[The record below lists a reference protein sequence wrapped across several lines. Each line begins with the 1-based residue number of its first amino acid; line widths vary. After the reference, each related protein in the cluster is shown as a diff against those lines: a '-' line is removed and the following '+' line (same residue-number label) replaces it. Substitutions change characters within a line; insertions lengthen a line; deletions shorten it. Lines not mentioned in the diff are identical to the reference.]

1 MTDESDVVAPL
12 QAAEAA
18 TDGHRSNYTKANAR
32 VEYCLTFDRCA
43 PRTFYPNEMH
53 GPDIPDAFANR
64 FMPGE
69 WYDGTSVPE
78 DDPAMTE
85 EKWFARFAKMAV
97 NESVHEAL
105 EWLKVDG
112 KPWLNPHGESER
124 AIYDAVNK
132 LCTRLAAIAAKERQD
147 AAQPPTSEA
156 SPQ

>member
-1 MTDESDVVAPL
+1 MTDEEGVAAPL

-18 TDGHRSNYTKANAR
+18 TGAPRSNYTKANAR

-43 PRTFYPNEMH
+43 PRAFYLNELH

-78 DDPAMTE
+78 DDPEMTE

-112 KPWLNPHGESER
+112 RPWLNPHGESER

-132 LCTRLAAIAAKERQD
+132 LCVRLAAIAAKERVD
-147 AAQPPTSEA
+147 ATSVAPSEA